1 MSEGLAHLGTPVAFW
16 ACSSLLA
23 LPGKWPSPG
32 GLGSL
37 HPEGTLGPLWLP
49 LARWG
54 ASFGLTGPLLF
65 PQLGLLVDLSSDG
78 LMIPEDGV
86 NNEELEAEF
95 LALVGGQPQAL
106 EKLKGKG
113 PLPMEAIE
121 KMASLCMKDL
131 DEDEGTD
138 EEDVEADD
146 DLLVSIQGGAGG
158 IPMDVAP
165 SIGPSHRPPALCPCR
180 PN

>member
-1 MSEGLAHLGTPVAFW
+1 
-16 ACSSLLA
+16 
-23 LPGKWPSPG
+23 
-32 GLGSL
+32 
-37 HPEGTLGPLWLP
+37 
-49 LARWG
+49 
-54 ASFGLTGPLLF
+54 
-65 PQLGLLVDLSSDG
+65 
-78 LMIPEDGV
+78 
-86 NNEELEAEF
+86 
-95 LALVGGQPQAL
+95 
-106 EKLKGKG
+106 
-113 PLPMEAIE
+113 MEAIE

-146 DLLVSIQGGAGG
+146 DLLVSGQGGAGG